1 MFSQISFKKIC
12 VMGMASS
19 LILIASAAQS
29 AKAVVL
35 DSNVYSQ
42 YSAVRGRL
50 LVKETAMLK
59 DYDDLRKQ
67 LDELQ
72 RANND
77 KSLTPTIDGLSRSI
91 DDKFQDI
98 RRLQQ
103 DIKALDLKML

>member
-1 MFSQISFKKIC
+1 MFSQISLKKIC

-19 LILIASAAQS
+19 LILIASAQS

-50 LVKETAMLK
+50 LVKETALLK

-67 LDELQ
+67 LDEVQ

-77 KSLTPTIDGLSRSI
+77 KSLT
-91 DDKFQDI
+91 
-98 RRLQQ
+98 
-103 DIKALDLKML
+103 